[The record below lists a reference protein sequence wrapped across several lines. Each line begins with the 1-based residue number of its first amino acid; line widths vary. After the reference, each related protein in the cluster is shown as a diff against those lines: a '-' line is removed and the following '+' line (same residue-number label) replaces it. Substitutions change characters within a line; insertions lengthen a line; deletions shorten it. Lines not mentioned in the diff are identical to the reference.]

1 MKTSHSFSLFSRRS
15 LPSIFLLSFSL
26 AAALTATVPEAAAQ
40 ADASSTTIYRLEKTS
55 SFQRGCFP
63 PCLCPVMES
72 GSERG
77 TLALTLT
84 GSDGLF
90 DVYRVSE
97 VNWKV
102 SLPSGDLR
110 VTGSGTYRVG
120 GEFAVQHRLELDL
133 KVGDNPVEH
142 FDSGLVAGGGGFP
155 RLDITISVH
164 GQVCFDTV
172 IHVDASPVPQSQ
184 IQLYRVLPESS
195 FQRGCFGMC
204 DCPVTEQ
211 ALRGSFY
218 LVPVDQNPLFT
229 EYSVALVNWLVGP
242 LAEDAASSGFP
253 VTGFGSYHVGG
264 EVAVQ
269 HQMGLDL
276 QVGTEAPAFFDSGL
290 VSGGSNFP
298 RIDIEITN
306 EANSCVSTVIDL
318 HAKPSKFRP
327 ASLSSTTDVPR

>member
-1 MKTSHSFSLFSRRS
+1 MKASRSFSLFSPRS
-15 LPSIFLLSFSL
+15 SPSIFFIVSL
-26 AAALTATVPEAAAQ
+26 AFALMGAVSEAAAQ
-40 ADASSTTIYRLEKTS
+40 TDALSTTIYRLGKTGT
-55 SFQRGCFP
+55 FQRGCFP

-77 TLALTLT
+77 TFALTFS

-90 DVYRVSE
+90 NTYRVSE
-97 VNWKV
+97 VNWTV
-102 SLPSGDLR
+102 SLPGGEVR

-120 GEFAVQHRLELDL
+120 GEFAVQHQLELDL

-155 RLDITISVH
+155 RIDITISVH

-172 IHVDASPVPQSQ
+172 IHVDASPVPQAE
-184 IQLYRVLPESS
+184 IQAYRVLPESS

-211 ALRGSFY
+211 GLRGSFS

-229 EYSVALVNWLVGP
+229 EYSVVQVKWLVGP
-242 LAEDAASSGFP
+242 LPADVTSSGIP
-253 VTGFGSYHVGG
+253 VRGFGTYRVGG

-276 QVGTEAPAFFDSGL
+276 TVGTEASAFFDSGL

-298 RIDIEITN
+298 RIDIQIAN
-306 EANSCVSTVIDL
+306 EANSCVSTVIEL
-318 HAKPSKFRP
+318 HAKPAKLSP
-327 ASLSSTTDVPR
+327 ASPSLTTEPRY